1 MTQGLCVMPHTGGRE
16 RANGGGCACFCDNQ
30 KLPNIVE
37 RLSIAEGSACHNA
50 RWNWRDYGA
59 YSRHNLIYIGVNMRY
74 DHAMRWIWQQSDWP
88 DFRYDKRMLEERD
101 TAFRINSERL
111 AGRFEAL
118 PMAYQE
124 DAIID
129 LMLSEAIK
137 TSAIEGEELDRESV
151 RSSLLSLITSD
162 TLPDTSDQKAAG
174 AASLLVDVRKNWQA
188 PLTHDLLGRWQS
200 MAVPEQRYTSVLRG
214 AYRNDPSPMQIVSGP
229 YGREKVH
236 YEAPPATR
244 VPDEMARII
253 GWYNQSSPLTGDQK
267 IPGIARAGIA
277 HLWFEV
283 IHPFDDGNGRVG
295 RAIADHALSQYLGY
309 PTTAC
314 LATAIE
320 ADKKSYYLQLERTS
334 RGGLDISDW
343 LDYIAETVLKA
354 QAIAREEVDFTL
366 AKTRFYETY
375 GDQLN
380 ERQARMVARVF
391 AEGRKGFEGGITTR
405 KYEAITK
412 CSNRTASRDL
422 SDLVARGIIIPLPG
436 GGRTTRYVL
445 TTVEPGGFGV

>member
-1 MTQGLCVMPHTGGRE
+1 
-16 RANGGGCACFCDNQ
+16 
-30 KLPNIVE
+30 
-37 RLSIAEGSACHNA
+37 
-50 RWNWRDYGA
+50 
-59 YSRHNLIYIGVNMRY
+59 
-74 DHAMRWIWQQSDWP
+74 MRWVWQQSDWP
-88 DFRYDKRMLEERD
+88 DFRYDKRILEDRD
-101 TAFRINSERL
+101 IAFRINSERL
-111 AGRFEAL
+111 TGRFEAL

-124 DAIID
+124 DATID

-162 TLPDTSDQKAAG
+162 TLPETADQKAAG
-174 AASLLVDVRKNWQA
+174 AASLLVDVRRNWQVS
-188 PLTHDLLGRWQS
+188 LTHELLGKWQS
-200 MAVPEQRYTSVLRG
+200 MAVPEQRYTSIVRG

-229 YGREKVH
+229 YGRERVH
-236 YEAPPATR
+236 YEAPPAAR
-244 VPDEMARII
+244 VPDEMAKLL
-253 GWYNQSSPLTGDQK
+253 GWYNQSSPLNGDQK

-320 ADKKSYYLQLERTS
+320 ADKKSYYLQLEKAS
-334 RGGLDISDW
+334 RGSLDINGW
-343 LDYIAETVLKA
+343 LDYFSDTVNQA
-354 QAIAREEVDFTL
+354 QEVAREEVDFVL
-366 AKTRFYETY
+366 AKTRFYEAY
-375 GDQLN
+375 GSQFND
-380 ERQARMVARVF
+380 RQARMVSRVF

-412 CSNRTASRDL
+412 CPNRTASRDL
-422 SDLVARGIIIPLPG
+422 SDLVAKGIIIPLPG
-436 GGRTTRYVL
+436 GGRTTRYEL
-445 TTVEPGGFGV
+445 TTVEPGGFGLRTR

>member
-1 MTQGLCVMPHTGGRE
+1 
-16 RANGGGCACFCDNQ
+16 
-30 KLPNIVE
+30 
-37 RLSIAEGSACHNA
+37 
-50 RWNWRDYGA
+50 
-59 YSRHNLIYIGVNMRY
+59 
-74 DHAMRWIWQQSDWP
+74 MRWLWQQSDWP
-88 DFRYDKRMLEERD
+88 DFRYDKRLLEDRD
-101 TAFRINSERL
+101 IAFRINSERL
-111 AGRFEAL
+111 TGRFEAL
-118 PMAYQE
+118 PRAYQE
-124 DAIID
+124 DATID

-162 TLPDTSDQKAAG
+162 TLPETSDLKAVG
-174 AASLLVDVRKNWQA
+174 AASLLVDVRKNWQP
-188 PLTHDLLGRWQS
+188 PLTHELLGKWQS
-200 MAVPEQRYTSVLRG
+200 MAVPEQRYTSILRG
-214 AYRNDPSPMQIVSGP
+214 AYRNDPSPMQIVSGS

-244 VPDEMARII
+244 VADEMAMLLD
-253 GWYNQSSPLTGDQK
+253 WYSQSSPLNGDQK

-320 ADKKSYYLQLERTS
+320 ADKTSYYLQLEKAS
-334 RGGLDISDW
+334 RGNLDIRDW
-343 LDYIAETVLKA
+343 LDYFSDTVNQA
-354 QAIAREEVDFTL
+354 QEIAREEVDFVL
-366 AKTRFYETY
+366 AKTRFYEAY

-380 ERQARMVARVF
+380 DRQAKLVARVF

-422 SDLVARGIIIPLPG
+422 SDLVAMGVIIPLPG
-436 GGRTTRYVL
+436 GGRTTRYEL
-445 TTVEPGGFGV
+445 TTVEPGGFALRMS

>member
-1 MTQGLCVMPHTGGRE
+1 
-16 RANGGGCACFCDNQ
+16 
-30 KLPNIVE
+30 
-37 RLSIAEGSACHNA
+37 
-50 RWNWRDYGA
+50 
-59 YSRHNLIYIGVNMRY
+59 
-74 DHAMRWIWQQSDWP
+74 
-88 DFRYDKRMLEERD
+88 MLEDRD
-101 TAFRINSERL
+101 IAFRISSERL
-111 AGRFEAL
+111 TGRFEAL
-118 PMAYQE
+118 PTVYQE
-124 DAIID
+124 DATID

-162 TLPDTSDQKAAG
+162 TLPKTSDQKAVG

-188 PLTHDLLGRWQS
+188 PLTHELLGKWQS
-200 MAVPEQRYTSVLRG
+200 MAVPEQRYSSIVRG
-214 AYRNDPSPMQIVSGP
+214 AYRNDPSPMQIVSGH

-236 YEAPPATR
+236 YEAPLAAR
-244 VPDEMARII
+244 VPDEMAMLLD
-253 GWYNQSSPLTGDQK
+253 WYNQSSPLSGDQK

-277 HLWFEV
+277 HFWFEV

-295 RAIADHALSQYLGY
+295 RAMADHALSQYLGY

-320 ADKKSYYLQLERTS
+320 ADKKSYYLQLEKAS
-334 RGGLDISDW
+334 RGSLDINGW
-343 LDYIAETVLKA
+343 LDYFSDTVNQA
-354 QAIAREEVDFTL
+354 QEIAREEVDFVL

-380 ERQARMVARVF
+380 DRQARMISRVF

-422 SDLVARGIIIPLPG
+422 SDLVAKGVIIPLPG
-436 GGRTTRYVL
+436 GGRTTRYEL
-445 TTVEPGGFGV
+445 KTVKPGGFGLRMS